1 MRASVCRR
9 CSRTTSRRADHRRH
23 GIAIL
28 LPGNRHILA
37 VWHVWAIIVC
47 FLIIVNQGKSGD
59 ESSAGGDA
67 KGVGNPLLTALVGG
81 AGGVSR

>member
-28 LPGNRHILA
+28 LTGNRHILA
-37 VWHVWAIIVC
+37 VWHVRAIIVC
-47 FLIIVNQGKSGD
+47 FLIIVNQD
-59 ESSAGGDA
+59 
-67 KGVGNPLLTALVGG
+67 GVGEGLVGG
-81 AGGVSR
+81 AGGG